1 MAGAGYKLFATG
13 DVLTANQVNTF
24 LMQQTVMVFADST
37 ARTTALSGVL
47 AEGMVSYLQDTNS
60 LEVYDGSGWVGATGD
75 ITALTAGT
83 GITITSNTGP
93 IPTVA
98 INTAV
103 TADLTTAQTLTN
115 KTLTTPVISSITNT
129 GTLTLPTSTDTLV
142 GRATTDT
149 LTNKTLTSPVISTIS
164 NTGTLTLPTSTD
176 TLVGRA
182 TADTLTNKV
191 LLSPEER
198 TTVTATAATGT
209 IAYDAVTQG
218 VLYYTSNATGNW
230 TLNIRGDSSTTLSS
244 ILAVGDAITVTHL
257 VTNGA
262 TPYYN
267 NALQIDGSSVTP
279 KYQGGTAFSAGNA
292 SSIDAY
298 VYTVVKTAATPTYT
312 VFASQ
317 TKFA

>member
-13 DVLTANQVNTF
+13 DVLTAAQVNTF
-24 LMQQTVMVFADST
+24 LMQQTVMVFADSA

-83 GITITSNTGP
+83 GISITNPTGP

-98 INTAV
+98 IDTAV

-149 LTNKTLTSPVISTIS
+149 LTNKTLTAPVISTIA

-267 NALQIDGSSVTP
+267 NVLQIDGSTVTP
-279 KYQGGTAFSAGNA
+279 KFQGGTAYTAGNA

>member
-13 DVLTANQVNTF
+13 DVLTAAQVNTY
-24 LMQQTVMVFADST
+24 LMQQTVMVFASSA
-37 ARTTALSGVL
+37 ARTSALSGVL

-60 LEVYDGSGWVGATGD
+60 LEVYDGSAWIGATGD

-83 GITITSNTGP
+83 GISITNPTGP

-98 INTAV
+98 IDTAV

-176 TLVGRA
+176 TIVGRA
-182 TADTLTNKV
+182 TTDTLTNKTLTTPV
-191 LLSPEER
+191 VTIAFNAQTAAYTLVAGDASKLVTISDTVSR
-198 TTVTATAATGT
+198 TVTVPPSVFTAGQIINVQRIGTGAVPFAAGAGVT
-209 IAYDAVTQG
+209 I
-218 VLYYTSNATGNW
+218 TSTG
-230 TLNIRGDSSTTLSS
+230 
-244 ILAVGDAITVTHL
+244 
-257 VTNGA
+257 
-262 TPYYN
+262 
-267 NALQIDGSSVTP
+267 
-279 KYQGGTAFSAGNA
+279 A
-292 SSIDAY
+292 SSAAPTLRAQYSAASVIC
-298 VYTVVKTAATPTYT
+298 TASN
-312 VFASQ
+312 VFTILGDIS
-317 TKFA
+317 

>member
-13 DVLTANQVNTF
+13 DVLTAAQVNTF
-24 LMQQTVMVFADST
+24 LMQQTVMVFASST

-60 LEVYDGSGWVGATGD
+60 LEVYDGSAWIGATGD

-83 GITITSNTGP
+83 GISITNPTGP

-98 INTAV
+98 IDTAV
-103 TADLTTAQTLTN
+103 TVDLNTAQTLTN
-115 KTLTTPVISSITNT
+115 KTLTTPIISS
-129 GTLTLPTSTDTLV
+129 
-142 GRATTDT
+142 
-149 LTNKTLTSPVISTIS
+149 IS

-176 TLVGRA
+176 TIVGRA

-230 TLNIRGDSSTTLSS
+230 TLNIRGNSGTTLSS

-262 TPYYN
+262 TAYYN
-267 NALQIDGSSVTP
+267 NVVQIDGSTVTP
-279 KYQGGTAFSAGNA
+279 KFQGGTAYTAGNA

>member
-13 DVLTANQVNTF
+13 DVLTAAQVNTY
-24 LMQQTVMVFADST
+24 LMQQTVMVFASSA
-37 ARTTALSGVL
+37 ARTSALSGVL

-83 GITITSNTGP
+83 GINITSNTGP

-98 INTAV
+98 IDSTVA
-103 TADLTTAQTLTN
+103 TLTGTQTLTN

-149 LTNKTLTSPVISTIS
+149 LTNKTLTAPVISTIS

-182 TADTLTNKV
+182 TTDSLTNKILV
-191 LLSPEER
+191 SPEEK

-209 IAYDAVTQG
+209 VNYDAVTQG

-230 TLNIRGDSSTTLSS
+230 TLNIRGASGTTLSS

-279 KYQGGTAFSAGNA
+279 KYQGGTAFAAGNA

>member
-13 DVLTANQVNTF
+13 DVLTAAQVNTY
-24 LMQQTVMVFADST
+24 LMQQTVMVFASSA

-60 LEVYDGSGWVGATGD
+60 LEVYDGSAWIGATGD

-83 GITITSNTGP
+83 GISISSATGP

-98 INTAV
+98 IDSTVA
-103 TADLTTAQTLTN
+103 TLTGSQTLTN
-115 KTLTTPVISSITNT
+115 KTLTAPIIATISNT
-129 GTLTLPTSTDTLV
+129 GTLTLPTSTDTIV

-149 LTNKTLTSPVISTIS
+149 LTNKTLTSPAINNATE
-164 NTGTLTLPTSTD
+164 TSP
-176 TLVGRA
+176 VMI
-182 TADTLTNKV
+182 
-191 LLSPEER
+191 SPEER
-198 TTVTATAATGT
+198 TTVSATAATGT
-209 IAYDAVTQG
+209 IAYDALTQG
-218 VLYYTSNATGNW
+218 VLYYTSNASANW
-230 TLNIRGDSSTTLSS
+230 TLNIRGNSGTTLSS

-257 VTNGA
+257 VTQGSTA
-262 TPYYN
+262 YYN
-267 NALQIDGSSVTP
+267 TAVQIDGSSVTP
-279 KYQGGTAFSAGNA
+279 KYQGGTAFAAGNA